1 MGYYVTLH
9 THKDIAPYLTDLLN
23 EWSDAYDKTFE
34 PSEIYGYPWVKHYLG
49 CFDALSSFTANC
61 RSLNVDMR
69 VWVEPEE
76 RMGMCDVQVYS
87 HNPDDSDLAD
97 YRQYDYFDYMPNPE
111 EVMGM
116 YKQGLNM
123 DSYLQSY
130 LQNCADLYRQVTSWD
145 SDTVNA
151 SLQHIF
157 IKSLEK

>member
-34 PSEIYGYPWVKHYLG
+34 PSEIYGDPWVKHYLG
-49 CFDALSSFTANC
+49 CFDALSSFIVDC

-69 VWVEPEE
+69 IWVEPEE
-76 RMGMCDVQVYS
+76 RMGMRDVQVYS

-97 YRQYDYFDYMPNPE
+97 YRQYYYSGYMPNSE
-111 EVMGM
+111 EIMRM
-116 YKQGLNM
+116 YKCGLNM
-123 DSYLQSY
+123 DSY

-145 SDTVNA
+145 GDTVTA
-151 SLQHIF
+151 SLQHLF
-157 IKSLEK
+157 IKSLEN